1 MLKRNTRAEKNEIDG
16 IIDTISLKIFD
27 KRQKIK
33 LLLAAMLTGG
43 HALLEDRPGLGKTT
57 LALALAQVFGMDFK
71 RIQFTSDLMPSDVL
85 GVSIYD
91 REKHVFEY
99 HKGPIFTQ
107 FMLADELNRAT
118 PKTQSALLEAMAEK
132 QISIDGKTHQLSPSF
147 FVIAT
152 QNPLDESGTYP
163 LPDSQL
169 DRFVLSLSLGYPDSR
184 SERKLYSDNYLK
196 AHEEP
201 LPQQAST
208 ETLLAWQK
216 RVRTVYA
223 GDDVLDYLQELINK
237 SRNHAQIAIGLSPR
251 AGLALFRASQALA
264 FIDQRDFV
272 TPADIQEAFY
282 PVARHRLVSNDMN
295 IPSDQLIHG
304 IIDETPIL

>member
-1 MLKRNTRAEKNEIDG
+1 MLKKNTQEEKNEIEG
-16 IIDTISLKIFD
+16 IIDAISLKIFD

-33 LLLAAMLTGG
+33 LLLAAMLSGG

-85 GVSIYD
+85 GVTIYD

-99 HKGPIFTQ
+99 HKGPIFTE

-169 DRFVLSLSLGYPDSR
+169 DRFVLSLSLGYPDQQN
-184 SERKLYSDNYLK
+184 ERKLYSANFHEQY
-196 AHEEP
+196 EEP
-201 LPQQAST
+201 LPQLANVQ
-208 ETLLAWQK
+208 TLTHWQK
-216 RVRTVYA
+216 QVRGIYA
-223 GDDVLDYLQELINK
+223 GDDVLDYLQELVNK
-237 SRNHAQIAIGLSPR
+237 SRNHTLVSTGLSPR
-251 AGLALFRASQALA
+251 AGLSLFRVGQALA

-272 TPADIQEAFY
+272 TPADVQEAFY
-282 PVARHRLVSNDMN
+282 PVARHRLISNDSN
-295 IPSDQLIHG
+295 TPTDQLIHG
-304 IIDETPIL
+304 IIDETPII